1 MTIIERV
8 LQRAREAKSME
19 SAASAAAPTQAV
31 QRADENPNP
40 GVGPPL
46 AFVGIETAGSGFD
59 PALARSG
66 HLLTE
71 IRALKRKVLEVT
83 HARREAGQA
92 AVIIV
97 TSAVPGDGKSFVSL
111 HLALSLT
118 HEQGMKVTL
127 VDGDVARQKSTKL
140 FSEGSNGSLAAA
152 ILGDMPFANAVHR
165 TGLPGLTVVPAGK
178 HTPAVS
184 ECLASSRWDGLLT
197 QMRAEGRGRAF
208 IVDTAPVLAT
218 SESQYAARTAD
229 LVLFVVR
236 AEVTPKQA
244 VDQALVR
251 LGDLSRVAFV
261 LNGTAASDHD
271 PYYEYSNYG
280 KEEAKGSP

>member
-1 MTIIERV
+1 M
-8 LQRAREAKSME
+8 QRAREAKAHDIGTPTAG
-19 SAASAAAPTQAV
+19 SAHAV
-31 QRADENPNP
+31 QQVLDDNP
-40 GVGPPL
+40 GIGPPL
-46 AFVGIETAGSGFD
+46 EFVGLETAGPGFD
-59 PALARSG
+59 AALARSG

-71 IRALKRKVLEVT
+71 IRALKRKILEMT
-83 HARREAGQA
+83 HARREAGEA
-92 AVIIV
+92 AVVII

-118 HEQGMKVTL
+118 HEKGMRVTL

-140 FSEGSNGSLAAA
+140 FSAAGEGSLAAA
-152 ILGDMPFANAVHR
+152 IIGDMPLAKAVHR
-165 TGLPGLTVVPAGK
+165 TKLPGLTVVPAGE

-184 ECLASSRWDGLLT
+184 ECLASSRWDGLLS
-197 QMRAEGRGRAF
+197 QMRAEGRGRVF
-208 IVDTAPVLAT
+208 IVDTAPILAT

-244 VDQALVR
+244 IDQALVR

-261 LNGTAASDHD
+261 LNATAASDHD

-280 KEEAKGSP
+280 TEQVKGSP